1 MERRPERVFSGMRPT
16 GKVHIGHIVGVLEK
30 WVDLQ
35 KDYDCFYAIVDW
47 HALTT
52 DFEDPSE
59 LRENILQLLA
69 DWLALGLEPEK
80 STLFLQSQVK
90 EHAELHLL
98 LSMLVPMPW
107 LERNPTLKEQVRE
120 GQLSKINYGL
130 MGYPVLQASDIL
142 MYKGNKVP
150 VGVDQLPHLEIIREI
165 VRCFNRLYR
174 PIFPEPQ
181 EILTK
186 TPKLLG
192 IDGRKMSKSLDN
204 CIYMADPPEVI
215 RKKVHRMI
223 TDPQKIRRGDPG
235 RPDICSVFQYQQI
248 FSADRIEEIR
258 QGCQAGSLGCVED
271 KNNLAVALDQHL
283 APYRERREQLIN
295 DRAYLRDILSYGA
308 DKARPIAQ
316 QTMQEVREAVGLW

>member
-1 MERRPERVFSGMRPT
+1 MDNVKERVFSGMRPT

-30 WVDLQ
+30 WADLQ
-35 KDYDCFYAIVDW
+35 QEYDCYYSIVDW

-59 LRENILQLLA
+59 LKENIIQLLA
-69 DWLALGLEPEK
+69 DWLALGLDPEK
-80 STLFLQSQVK
+80 SIIFLQSQVK

-120 GQLSKINYGL
+120 GDISKVHYGL

-142 MYKGNKVP
+142 MYKGNKIP

-165 VRCFNRLYR
+165 VRYFNRLYK

-186 TPKLLG
+186 TSKLLG

-204 CIYMADPPEVI
+204 CIYLADPPEII

-223 TDPQKIRRGDPG
+223 TDPMKVRRGDPG
-235 RPDICSVFQYQQI
+235 RPDICSVFQYQKI
-248 FSADRIEEIR
+248 FSSDRVEEIR
-258 QGCQAGSLGCVED
+258 QGCEAGTLGCVEN
-271 KNNLAVALDQHL
+271 KNDLTKALVNYL
-283 APYRERREQLIN
+283 GPYRERREQLIAN
-295 DRAYLRDILSYGA
+295 RDQLRDILAYGA
-308 DKARPIAQ
+308 SKAQPIAQ
-316 QTMQEVREAVGLW
+316 QTMQEVREVIGLY

>member
-1 MERRPERVFSGMRPT
+1 MRERVFSGMRPT
-16 GKVHIGHIVGVLEK
+16 GKVHIGHLVGVLEK
-30 WVDLQ
+30 WMELQ
-35 KDYDCFYAIVDW
+35 KEYDCFYSIVDW
-47 HALTT
+47 HAMTT

-59 LRENILQLLA
+59 LKENIFQLLA
-69 DWLALGLEPEK
+69 DWLAIGLDQEN
-80 STLFLQSQVK
+80 SVIFLQSQVK

-120 GQLSKINYGL
+120 THIPKINYGL

-165 VRCFNRLYR
+165 VRSFNRLYK

-204 CIYMADPPEVI
+204 CIYLADPPEVI
-215 RKKVHRMI
+215 REKVHQMV

-235 RPDICSVFQYQQI
+235 RPDICSVFHYQQI
-248 FSADRIEEIR
+248 FSPGKIEDVR
-258 QGCQAGSLGCVED
+258 HGCEAGTLGCVEN
-271 KNNLAVALDQHL
+271 KNNLAKTL
-283 APYRERREQLIN
+283 ADYLGPYRERREQLIGSQEK
-295 DRAYLRDILSYGA
+295 LKEILEYGA
-308 DKARPIAQ
+308 NKARPIAQ
-316 QTMQEVREAVGLW
+316 QTMHEVREVIGLWS